1 MRSKRSL
8 WFITMVLLL
17 GAMLGTL
24 LGDLIGLMLPDG
36 VVKNFFTSGPQNLGF
51 SPLTLN
57 LALFSVTFG
66 LTFKINVVGVIGIF
80 VAVYLLRWVLN

>member
-1 MRSKRSL
+1 
-8 WFITMVLLL
+8 MVLLM

-24 LGDLIGLMLPDG
+24 LGDLIGLTLPDG
-36 VVKNFFTSGPQNLGF
+36 VVKNFFTSGPKDLGF
-51 SPLTLN
+51 SPFTLN
-57 LALFSVTFG
+57 LSLFSVTFG